1 MTDYKAL
8 YDAEVEKNEKWK
20 YWASEVIYWSHSA
33 SKDILEAKKLITDTA
48 QPTIG
53 DVRDFGKEIAELK
66 KAEDYEKLQT
76 TIDNKWVEEINSLYI
91 TILDL
96 SQEIERLKKLS

>member
-1 MTDYKAL
+1 MPSLRCT
-8 YDAEVEKNEKWK
+8 EMR
-20 YWASEVIYWSHSA
+20 
-33 SKDILEAKKLITDTA
+33 LEIKKL
-48 QPTIG
+48 Q
-53 DVRDFGKEIAELK
+53 EENLK
-66 KAEDYEKLQT
+66 LKEDYEKLQT